1 MNETQ
6 PSTTRAADTTEPQDI
21 GAELSVVELEE
32 RLEMDAE
39 LDRCRCPI
47 IIF

>member
-6 PSTTRAADTTEPQDI
+6 IAETRPTDTTEPQDI
-21 GAELSVVELEE
+21 GGELSLVELEE

-39 LDRCRCPI
+39 LDRCRCVFIPI
-47 IIF
+47 

>member
-6 PSTTRAADTTEPQDI
+6 ISETRELDVTEPQDL
-21 GAELSVVELEE
+21 GADLSIVELEE

-39 LDRCRCPI
+39 LDRCRCVFIPL
-47 IIF
+47 